1 MGTIRSYRDL
11 EAWKRAMLLAV
22 EAYRV
27 SEQFP
32 RSELFGLT
40 QQLRRA
46 SVSVPSNIAE
56 GHGRRARQAYINHLN
71 IALGSLAEFETQL
84 TLAIR
89 LGFVGESQTDVAAR
103 YARES
108 GQLVMALVHA
118 LEKPQNAA

>member
-1 MGTIRSYRDL
+1 MSTIRSYRDL
-11 EAWKRAMLLAV
+11 DAWKRGILLAV

-46 SVSVPSNIAE
+46 SVSVSSNIAE
-56 GHGRRARQAYINHLN
+56 GHSRRTRQAYINHLN

-89 LGFVGESQTDVAAR
+89 LGFVGESHADAAAR

-108 GQLVMALVHA
+108 GQLIMALVHA
-118 LEKPQNAA
+118 LEKPQREA